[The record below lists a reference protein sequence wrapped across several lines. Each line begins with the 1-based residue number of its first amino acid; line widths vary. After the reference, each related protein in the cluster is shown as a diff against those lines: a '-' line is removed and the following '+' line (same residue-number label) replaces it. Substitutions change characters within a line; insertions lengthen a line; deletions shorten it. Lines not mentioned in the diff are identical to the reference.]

1 MKGSLQINLHF
12 PNHFH
17 YFYNMAEK
25 DITEKNLETLNDVF
39 ADIVNVLLFK
49 GERLVQ
55 EDELEA
61 DTTKS
66 MFKADG
72 KIHEQGRDVSKFWK
86 NGEIRISILGIENQT
101 VQDADMPLRVISY
114 DGASYKQQL
123 LDKADKNKKQK
134 KRYPVATLVLNFGTD
149 EKWSKAKRLY
159 DCFEIPE
166 KLKPFVND
174 YKINVFNI
182 AFLSPKT
189 IAMFK
194 SDFKIIAE
202 YFRTKRL
209 HQKYKGSKE
218 KLQHANETLK
228 MFSALTGDD
237 SFEKV
242 YNEGNFNAGG
252 VTMCDVVERIRNDGI
267 TEGLNRGIL
276 EGKADVIRK
285 MLDAKALT
293 AEQIADILKLPVAE
307 VQKIARKVSVM
318 G

>member
-1 MKGSLQINLHF
+1 
-12 PNHFH
+12 
-17 YFYNMAEK
+17 MAEK
-25 DITEKNLETLNDVF
+25 DITEKNLEALNDVF

-49 GERLVQ
+49 GERLID
-55 EDELEA
+55 ENELEA

-66 MFKADG
+66 MFKSDG
-72 KIHEQGRDVSKFWK
+72 KIHEQERDVSKIWK

-101 VQDADMPLRVISY
+101 TQDSDMPLRVISY

-123 LDKADKNKKQK
+123 LDKNRK
-134 KRYPVATLVLNFGTD
+134 KRYPVATLVLYFGTD
-149 EKWSKAKRLY
+149 EKWSEAKRLY
-159 DCFEIPE
+159 ECFNIPE

-182 AFLSPKT
+182 AFLNPKI

-194 SDFKIIAE
+194 SDFKIITE
-202 YFRTKRL
+202 YFRAKRL
-209 HQKYKGSKE
+209 NQKYKGSKE
-218 KLQHANETLK
+218 KLQHTNETLK

-237 SFEKV
+237 SFEKA
-242 YNEGNFNAGG
+242 YNEGNFERGG

-267 TEGLNRGIL
+267 A
-276 EGKADVIRK
+276 EGKADIIKK

-293 AEQIADILKLPVAE
+293 IEQIADILKLPVKE
-307 VQKIARKVSVM
+307 VQKIARKVPVM

>member
-1 MKGSLQINLHF
+1 
-12 PNHFH
+12 
-17 YFYNMAEK
+17 MAEK
-25 DITEKNLETLNDVF
+25 DITEKNLEALNDVF

-49 GERLVQ
+49 GEQVIN
-55 EDELEA
+55 EKDLEA

-72 KIHEQGRDVSKFWK
+72 KIHEQERDVSKFWK

-101 VQDADMPLRVISY
+101 AQDSDMPLRVISY

-123 LDKADKNKKQK
+123 LDKNQK
-134 KRYPVATLVLNFGTD
+134 KRYPVATLVLYFGTE
-149 EKWSKAKRLY
+149 EKWAKAKHLY
-159 DCFEIPE
+159 DCFEVPE

-189 IAMFK
+189 ISMFK

-202 YFRTKRL
+202 YFRAKRL
-209 HQKYKGSKE
+209 NQKYKGSKE
-218 KLQHANETLK
+218 KLKHANETLK

-242 YNEGNFNAGG
+242 YNEGNFKKGG
-252 VTMCDVVERIRNDGI
+252 ITMCDVVERIRNDGR
-267 TEGLNRGIL
+267 TEGQERIIMNLIESNAGTI
-276 EGKADVIRK
+276 
-285 MLDAKALT
+285 
-293 AEQIADILKLPVAE
+293 EQIAAWVKLPVKE
-307 VQKIARKVSVM
+307 VQKIARKVSVNA
-318 G
+318 

>member
-1 MKGSLQINLHF
+1 
-12 PNHFH
+12 
-17 YFYNMAEK
+17 MAEK
-25 DITEKNLETLNDVF
+25 DITEKNLEALNDVF

-49 GERLVQ
+49 GEQVIN
-55 EDELEA
+55 EKDLEA

-72 KIHEQGRDVSKFWK
+72 KIHEQERDVSKFWK

-101 VQDADMPLRVISY
+101 AQDSDMPLRVISY

-123 LDKADKNKKQK
+123 LDKKQK
-134 KRYPVATLVLNFGTD
+134 KRYPIATLVLYFGTE
-149 EKWSKAKRLY
+149 EKWSKAKHLY
-159 DCFEIPE
+159 DCFEVPV

-202 YFRTKRL
+202 YFRTRRL
-209 HQKYKGSKE
+209 NQKYKGSKE
-218 KLQHANETLK
+218 KLKHANETLK
-228 MFSALTGDD
+228 MFSALTGDN

-242 YNEGNFNAGG
+242 YNEDNSKKGG
-252 VTMCDVVERIRNDGI
+252 ITMCDVVERIRNDGR
-267 TEGLNRGIL
+267 TEGRTEEQERIIMNLIESNAGTI
-276 EGKADVIRK
+276 
-285 MLDAKALT
+285 
-293 AEQIADILKLPVAE
+293 EQIAAWVKLPVKE
-307 VQKIARKVSVM
+307 VQKIARKVPVNA
-318 G
+318 

>member
-1 MKGSLQINLHF
+1 
-12 PNHFH
+12 
-17 YFYNMAEK
+17 MAEK
-25 DITEKNLETLNDVF
+25 DITEKNLEALNDVF

-49 GERLVQ
+49 GEQVIN
-55 EDELEA
+55 EKDLEA

-72 KIHEQGRDVSKFWK
+72 KIHEQERDVSKFWK

-101 VQDADMPLRVISY
+101 AQDSDMPLRVISY

-123 LDKADKNKKQK
+123 LDKKQK
-134 KRYPVATLVLNFGTD
+134 KRYPVATLVLYFGTE
-149 EKWSKAKRLY
+149 EKWAKAKHLY

-202 YFRTKRL
+202 YFRAKRL
-209 HQKYKGSKE
+209 NQKYKGSKE
-218 KLQHANETLK
+218 KLKHANETLK
-228 MFSALTGDD
+228 MFSALTGDN

-242 YNEGNFNAGG
+242 YNESNSKKGG
-252 VTMCDVVERIRNDGI
+252 ITMCDVVKRIRDDGRIEGRTEEQERIIMNLIESNAGTI
-267 TEGLNRGIL
+267 
-276 EGKADVIRK
+276 
-285 MLDAKALT
+285 
-293 AEQIADILKLPVAE
+293 EQIAAWVKLPVKE
-307 VQKIARKVSVM
+307 VQKIARKVPVNA
-318 G
+318 

>member
-1 MKGSLQINLHF
+1 
-12 PNHFH
+12 
-17 YFYNMAEK
+17 MAEK
-25 DITEKNLETLNDVF
+25 DITEKNLEALNDVF

-49 GERLVQ
+49 GEQVIN
-55 EDELEA
+55 EKDLEA

-72 KIHEQGRDVSKFWK
+72 KIHEQERDVSKFWK

-101 VQDADMPLRVISY
+101 AQDSDMPLRVISY

-123 LDKADKNKKQK
+123 LDKKQK
-134 KRYPVATLVLNFGTD
+134 KRYPVATLVLYFGTE
-149 EKWSKAKRLY
+149 EKWSKAKHLY
-159 DCFEIPE
+159 DCFEVPE

-202 YFRTKRL
+202 YFRAKRL
-209 HQKYKGSKE
+209 NQKYKGSKE
-218 KLQHANETLK
+218 KLKHANETLK

-242 YNEGNFNAGG
+242 YNEGNVKKGG
-252 VTMCDVVERIRNDGI
+252 ITMCDVVERIRNDGR
-267 TEGLNRGIL
+267 TEGQERIIMNLIESNAGTI
-276 EGKADVIRK
+276 
-285 MLDAKALT
+285 
-293 AEQIADILKLPVAE
+293 EQIAAWVKLPVKE
-307 VQKIARKVSVM
+307 VQKIATKVPVNA
-318 G
+318 

>member
-1 MKGSLQINLHF
+1 
-12 PNHFH
+12 
-17 YFYNMAEK
+17 MAEK
-25 DITEKNLETLNDVF
+25 DITEKNLEALNDVF

-49 GERLVQ
+49 GEQVIN
-55 EDELEA
+55 EKDLEA

-72 KIHEQGRDVSKFWK
+72 KIHEQERDVSKFWK

-101 VQDADMPLRVISY
+101 AQDSDMPLRVISY

-123 LDKADKNKKQK
+123 LDKKQK
-134 KRYPVATLVLNFGTD
+134 KRYPVATLVLYFGTE
-149 EKWSKAKRLY
+149 EKWSKAKHLY
-159 DCFEIPE
+159 DCFQIPE

-202 YFRTKRL
+202 YFRAKRL
-209 HQKYKGSKE
+209 NQKYKGSKE
-218 KLQHANETLK
+218 KLKHANETLK

-242 YNEGNFNAGG
+242 YNEGNFKKGG
-252 VTMCDVVERIRNDGI
+252 ITMCDVVERIRNDGRTEGI
-267 TEGLNRGIL
+267 TEGQERIIMNLIESNAGTI
-276 EGKADVIRK
+276 
-285 MLDAKALT
+285 
-293 AEQIADILKLPVAE
+293 EQIAAWVKLPVKE
-307 VQKIARKVSVM
+307 VQKIARKVSVNA
-318 G
+318 

>member
-1 MKGSLQINLHF
+1 
-12 PNHFH
+12 
-17 YFYNMAEK
+17 MAEK
-25 DITEKNLETLNDVF
+25 DITEKNLEALNDVF

-49 GERLVQ
+49 GEQVIN
-55 EDELEA
+55 EKDLEA

-72 KIHEQGRDVSKFWK
+72 KIHEQERDVSKFWK

-101 VQDADMPLRVISY
+101 AQDSDMPLRVISY

-123 LDKADKNKKQK
+123 LDKNQK
-134 KRYPVATLVLNFGTD
+134 KRYLVATLVLYFGTE
-149 EKWSKAKRLY
+149 EKWSKAKHLY
-159 DCFEIPE
+159 DCFEVPE

-202 YFRTKRL
+202 YFRAKRL
-209 HQKYKGSKE
+209 NQKYIGSKE
-218 KLQHANETLK
+218 KLKHANETLK

-242 YNEGNFNAGG
+242 YNAGNFKKGG
-252 VTMCDVVERIRNDGI
+252 ITMCDVVERIRNDGR
-267 TEGLNRGIL
+267 TEGRTEEQERIIMNLI
-276 EGKADVIRK
+276 ES
-285 MLDAKALT
+285 DAGT
-293 AEQIADILKLPVAE
+293 IEQIAAWVKLPVKE
-307 VQKIARKVSVM
+307 VQKIARKVPVNA
-318 G
+318 

>member
-1 MKGSLQINLHF
+1 
-12 PNHFH
+12 
-17 YFYNMAEK
+17 MAEK
-25 DITEKNLETLNDVF
+25 DITEKNLEALNDVF

-49 GERLVQ
+49 GEQVIN
-55 EDELEA
+55 EKDLEA

-72 KIHEQGRDVSKFWK
+72 KIHEQERDVSKFWK

-101 VQDADMPLRVISY
+101 AQDSDMPLRVISY

-123 LDKADKNKKQK
+123 LDKNQK
-134 KRYPVATLVLNFGTD
+134 KRYPVATLVLYFGTE
-149 EKWSKAKRLY
+149 EKWSKAKHLY

-182 AFLSPKT
+182 AFLSQKT

-202 YFRTKRL
+202 YFRAKRL
-209 HQKYKGSKE
+209 NQKYKGSKE
-218 KLQHANETLK
+218 KLKHANETLK
-228 MFSALTGDD
+228 MFSALTGDN

-242 YNEGNFNAGG
+242 YNEGNSKKGG
-252 VTMCDVVERIRNDGI
+252 ITMCDVVERIRNDGI
-267 TEGLNRGIL
+267 TEGINKGIL

-285 MLDAKALT
+285 MLDANALT
-293 AEQIADILKLPVAE
+293 IEQIADILKLPVKE
-307 VQKIARKVSVM
+307 VQKIARKVPVNA
-318 G
+318 

>member
-1 MKGSLQINLHF
+1 
-12 PNHFH
+12 
-17 YFYNMAEK
+17 MAEK
-25 DITEKNLETLNDVF
+25 DITEKNLEALNDVF

-49 GERLVQ
+49 GEQVIN
-55 EDELEA
+55 EKDLEA

-72 KIHEQGRDVSKFWK
+72 KIHEQERDVSKFWK

-101 VQDADMPLRVISY
+101 AQDSDMPLRVISY

-123 LDKADKNKKQK
+123 LDTNQK
-134 KRYPVATLVLNFGTD
+134 KRYPVATLVLYFGTE
-149 EKWSKAKRLY
+149 EKWSKAKHLY
-159 DCFEIPE
+159 DCFEVPE

-202 YFRTKRL
+202 YFRAKRL
-209 HQKYKGSKE
+209 NQKYKGSQE
-218 KLQHANETLK
+218 KLKHANETLK
-228 MFSALTGDD
+228 MFSALTGDN

-242 YNEGNFNAGG
+242 YNEGNSKKGG
-252 VTMCDVVERIRNDGI
+252 ITMCDVVKRIRDDGR
-267 TEGLNRGIL
+267 TEGRTEGIL

-285 MLDAKALT
+285 MLDANALT
-293 AEQIADILKLPVAE
+293 IEQIADILKLPVKE
-307 VQKIARKVSVM
+307 VQKIAQKVPVNA
-318 G
+318 

>member
-1 MKGSLQINLHF
+1 
-12 PNHFH
+12 
-17 YFYNMAEK
+17 MAEK
-25 DITEKNLETLNDVF
+25 DITEKNLEALNDVF

-49 GERLVQ
+49 GEQVIN
-55 EDELEA
+55 EKDLEA

-72 KIHEQGRDVSKFWK
+72 KIHEQERDVSKFWK

-101 VQDADMPLRVISY
+101 AQDSDMPLRVISY

-123 LDKADKNKKQK
+123 LDKNQK
-134 KRYPVATLVLNFGTD
+134 KRYPVATLVLYFGTE
-149 EKWSKAKRLY
+149 EKWSKAKHLY

-189 IAMFK
+189 ISMFK

-202 YFRTKRL
+202 YFRAKRL
-209 HQKYKGSKE
+209 NQKYKGSQE
-218 KLQHANETLK
+218 KLKHANETLK
-228 MFSALTGDD
+228 MFSALTGDN

-242 YNEGNFNAGG
+242 YNEGNSKKGG
-252 VTMCDVVERIRNDGI
+252 ITMCDVVERIRNDGR
-267 TEGLNRGIL
+267 TEGQERIIMNLIESNAGTI
-276 EGKADVIRK
+276 
-285 MLDAKALT
+285 
-293 AEQIADILKLPVAE
+293 EQIAAWVKLPVKE
-307 VQKIARKVSVM
+307 VQKIAKKVPVNA
-318 G
+318 

>member
-1 MKGSLQINLHF
+1 
-12 PNHFH
+12 
-17 YFYNMAEK
+17 MAEK
-25 DITEKNLETLNDVF
+25 DITEKNLEALNDVF

-49 GERLVQ
+49 GEQVIN
-55 EDELEA
+55 EKDLEA

-72 KIHEQGRDVSKFWK
+72 KIHEQERDVSKFWK

-101 VQDADMPLRVISY
+101 AQDSDMPLRVISY

-123 LDKADKNKKQK
+123 IDKKQK
-134 KRYPVATLVLNFGTD
+134 KRYPVATLVLYFGTE
-149 EKWSKAKRLY
+149 EKWSKAKHLY
-159 DCFEIPE
+159 DCFEVPE

-182 AFLSPKT
+182 AFLSSKT

-202 YFRTKRL
+202 YFRAKRL
-209 HQKYKGSKE
+209 NQKYKGSKE
-218 KLQHANETLK
+218 KLKHANETLK

-242 YNEGNFNAGG
+242 YNEDNFKKGG
-252 VTMCDVVERIRNDGI
+252 ITMCDVVERIRNDGR
-267 TEGLNRGIL
+267 TEGRI
-276 EGKADVIRK
+276 EGRTEEQERIIMNLIESNAGTI
-285 MLDAKALT
+285 
-293 AEQIADILKLPVAE
+293 EQIAAWVKLPVKE
-307 VQKIARKVSVM
+307 VQKIARKVPVNA
-318 G
+318 

>member
-1 MKGSLQINLHF
+1 
-12 PNHFH
+12 
-17 YFYNMAEK
+17 MAEK
-25 DITEKNLETLNDVF
+25 DITEKNLEVLNDVF

-49 GERLVQ
+49 GEQVIN
-55 EDELEA
+55 EKDLEA

-72 KIHEQGRDVSKFWK
+72 KIHEQERDVSKFWK

-101 VQDADMPLRVISY
+101 AQDSDMPLRVISY

-123 LDKADKNKKQK
+123 LDKNQK
-134 KRYPVATLVLNFGTD
+134 KRYPVATLVLYFGTE
-149 EKWSKAKRLY
+149 EKWSKEKHLY
-159 DCFEIPE
+159 DCFEVPE

-202 YFRTKRL
+202 YFRAKRL
-209 HQKYKGSKE
+209 NQKYIGSKE
-218 KLQHANETLK
+218 KLKHANETLK

-242 YNEGNFNAGG
+242 YNEDNFKKGG
-252 VTMCDVVERIRNDGI
+252 ITMCDVVERIRNDGR
-267 TEGLNRGIL
+267 TEGRI
-276 EGKADVIRK
+276 EGRTEEQERIIMNLIESNAGTI
-285 MLDAKALT
+285 
-293 AEQIADILKLPVAE
+293 EQIAAWVKLPVKE
-307 VQKIARKVSVM
+307 VQKIARKVPVNA
-318 G
+318 

>member
-1 MKGSLQINLHF
+1 
-12 PNHFH
+12 
-17 YFYNMAEK
+17 MAEK
-25 DITEKNLETLNDVF
+25 DITEKNLEALNDVF

-49 GERLVQ
+49 GEQVIN
-55 EDELEA
+55 EKDLEA

-72 KIHEQGRDVSKFWK
+72 KIHEQERDVSKFWK

-101 VQDADMPLRVISY
+101 AQDSDMPLRVISY

-123 LDKADKNKKQK
+123 LDTNQK
-134 KRYPVATLVLNFGTD
+134 KRYPVATLVLYFGTE
-149 EKWSKAKRLY
+149 EKWSKAKHLY
-159 DCFEIPE
+159 DCFEVPE

-189 IAMFK
+189 ISMFK

-202 YFRTKRL
+202 YFRAKRL
-209 HQKYKGSKE
+209 NQKYKGSKE
-218 KLQHANETLK
+218 KLKHANETLK

-242 YNEGNFNAGG
+242 YNEGNFKKGG
-252 VTMCDVVERIRNDGI
+252 ITMCDVVERIRNDGR
-267 TEGLNRGIL
+267 TEGQERIIMNLIESNAGTI
-276 EGKADVIRK
+276 
-285 MLDAKALT
+285 
-293 AEQIADILKLPVAE
+293 EQIAAWVKLPVKE
-307 VQKIARKVSVM
+307 VQKIARKVPVNA
-318 G
+318 

>member
-1 MKGSLQINLHF
+1 
-12 PNHFH
+12 
-17 YFYNMAEK
+17 MAEK
-25 DITEKNLETLNDVF
+25 DITEKNLEALNDVF

-49 GERLVQ
+49 CEQVIN
-55 EDELEA
+55 EKDLEA

-72 KIHEQGRDVSKFWK
+72 KIHEQERDVSKFWK

-101 VQDADMPLRVISY
+101 AQDSDMPLRVISY

-123 LDKADKNKKQK
+123 LDKKQK
-134 KRYPVATLVLNFGTD
+134 KRYPVATLVLYFGTE
-149 EKWSKAKRLY
+149 EKWSKSKHLY
-159 DCFEIPE
+159 DCFQIPE

-182 AFLSPKT
+182 AFLSQKT

-202 YFRTKRL
+202 YFRAKRL
-209 HQKYKGSKE
+209 NQKYKGSKE
-218 KLQHANETLK
+218 KLKHANETLK
-228 MFSALTGDD
+228 MFSALTGDN

-242 YNEGNFNAGG
+242 YNEDNFKKGG
-252 VTMCDVVERIRNDGI
+252 ITMCDVVERIRNDGR
-267 TEGLNRGIL
+267 TEGRI

-285 MLDAKALT
+285 MLDANALT
-293 AEQIADILKLPVAE
+293 IEQIADILKLPVKE
-307 VQKIARKVSVM
+307 VQKIAQKVPVNA
-318 G
+318 

>member
-1 MKGSLQINLHF
+1 
-12 PNHFH
+12 
-17 YFYNMAEK
+17 MAEK
-25 DITEKNLETLNDVF
+25 DITEKNLEALNDVF

-49 GERLVQ
+49 GEQVIN
-55 EDELEA
+55 EKDLEA

-72 KIHEQGRDVSKFWK
+72 KIHEQERDVSKFWK

-101 VQDADMPLRVISY
+101 AQDSDMPLRVISY

-123 LDKADKNKKQK
+123 LDKKQK
-134 KRYPVATLVLNFGTD
+134 KRYPVATLVLYFGTE
-149 EKWSKAKRLY
+149 EKWSKAKHLY
-159 DCFEIPE
+159 DCFEVPE

-189 IAMFK
+189 ISMFK

-202 YFRTKRL
+202 YFRAKRL
-209 HQKYKGSKE
+209 NQKYIGSKE
-218 KLQHANETLK
+218 KLKHANETLK
-228 MFSALTGDD
+228 MFSALTGDN

-242 YNEGNFNAGG
+242 YNEGNFKKGG
-252 VTMCDVVERIRNDGI
+252 ITKCDVVERIRDEGI
-267 TEGLNRGIL
+267 TEGIL

-285 MLDAKALT
+285 MLDANALT
-293 AEQIADILKLPVAE
+293 IEQIADILKLPVKE
-307 VQKIARKVSVM
+307 VQKIAKKVPVNA
-318 G
+318 

>member
-1 MKGSLQINLHF
+1 
-12 PNHFH
+12 
-17 YFYNMAEK
+17 MAEK
-25 DITEKNLETLNDVF
+25 DITEKNLEALNDVF

-49 GERLVQ
+49 GEQVIN
-55 EDELEA
+55 EKDLEA

-72 KIHEQGRDVSKFWK
+72 KIHEQERDVSKFWK

-101 VQDADMPLRVISY
+101 AQDSDMPLRVISY

-123 LDKADKNKKQK
+123 LDKKQK
-134 KRYPVATLVLNFGTD
+134 KRYPVTTLVLYFGTE
-149 EKWSKAKRLY
+149 EKWSKAKHLY
-159 DCFEIPE
+159 DCFEVPV

-189 IAMFK
+189 ISMFK

-209 HQKYKGSKE
+209 NQKYKGSKE
-218 KLQHANETLK
+218 KLKHANETLK

-242 YNEGNFNAGG
+242 YNEGNFKKGG
-252 VTMCDVVERIRNDGI
+252 ITMCDVVERIRNDGR
-267 TEGLNRGIL
+267 TEGQERIIMNLIESNAGTI
-276 EGKADVIRK
+276 
-285 MLDAKALT
+285 
-293 AEQIADILKLPVAE
+293 EQIAAWVKLPVKE
-307 VQKIARKVSVM
+307 VQKIARKVPVNA
-318 G
+318 

>member
-1 MKGSLQINLHF
+1 
-12 PNHFH
+12 
-17 YFYNMAEK
+17 MAEK
-25 DITEKNLETLNDVF
+25 DITEKNLEALNDVF

-49 GERLVQ
+49 GEQVIN
-55 EDELEA
+55 EKDLEA

-72 KIHEQGRDVSKFWK
+72 KIHEQERDVSKFWK

-101 VQDADMPLRVISY
+101 AQDSDMPLRVISY

-123 LDKADKNKKQK
+123 LDKKQK
-134 KRYPVATLVLNFGTD
+134 KRYPVATLVLYFGTE
-149 EKWSKAKRLY
+149 EKWSKAKHLY
-159 DCFEIPE
+159 DCFEVPV

-189 IAMFK
+189 ISMFK

-209 HQKYKGSKE
+209 NQKYKGSKE
-218 KLQHANETLK
+218 KLKHANETLK

-242 YNEGNFNAGG
+242 YNEGNFKKGG
-252 VTMCDVVERIRNDGI
+252 ITMCDVVERIRNDGR
-267 TEGLNRGIL
+267 TEEKERIIMNLIESNAGTI
-276 EGKADVIRK
+276 
-285 MLDAKALT
+285 
-293 AEQIADILKLPVAE
+293 EQIAAWVKLPVKE
-307 VQKIARKVSVM
+307 VQKIAKKVPVNA
-318 G
+318 

>member
-1 MKGSLQINLHF
+1 
-12 PNHFH
+12 
-17 YFYNMAEK
+17 MAEK
-25 DITEKNLETLNDVF
+25 EITKKNLEALNDVF

-49 GERLVQ
+49 GEQVIN
-55 EDELEA
+55 EKDLEA

-72 KIHEQGRDVSKFWK
+72 KIHEQERDVSKFWK

-101 VQDADMPLRVISY
+101 AQDSDMPLRVISY

-123 LDKADKNKKQK
+123 LDKKQK
-134 KRYPVATLVLNFGTD
+134 KRYPVATLVLYFGTE
-149 EKWSKAKRLY
+149 EKWSKAKHLY
-159 DCFEIPE
+159 DCFEVPE

-189 IAMFK
+189 ISMFK

-202 YFRTKRL
+202 YFRAKRL
-209 HQKYKGSKE
+209 NQKYKGSKE
-218 KLQHANETLK
+218 KLKHANETLK

-242 YNEGNFNAGG
+242 YNESNSKKGG
-252 VTMCDVVERIRNDGI
+252 ITMCDVVERIRNDGR
-267 TEGLNRGIL
+267 TEGRI
-276 EGKADVIRK
+276 EGRTEEKERIIMNLIESYAGTI
-285 MLDAKALT
+285 
-293 AEQIADILKLPVAE
+293 EQIAAWVKLPVKE
-307 VQKIARKVSVM
+307 VQKIARKVPVNA
-318 G
+318 

>member
-1 MKGSLQINLHF
+1 
-12 PNHFH
+12 
-17 YFYNMAEK
+17 MAEK
-25 DITEKNLETLNDVF
+25 DITEKNLEVLNDVF

-49 GERLVQ
+49 GEQVIN
-55 EDELEA
+55 EKDLEA

-72 KIHEQGRDVSKFWK
+72 KIHEQERDVSKFWK

-101 VQDADMPLRVISY
+101 AQDSDMPLRVISY

-123 LDKADKNKKQK
+123 LDKKQK
-134 KRYPVATLVLNFGTD
+134 KRYPVATLVLYFGTE
-149 EKWSKAKRLY
+149 EKWAKAKHLY
-159 DCFEIPE
+159 DCFEVPE

-202 YFRTKRL
+202 YFRAKRL
-209 HQKYKGSKE
+209 NQKYKGSKE
-218 KLQHANETLK
+218 KLKHANETLK

-242 YNEGNFNAGG
+242 YNEGNFKKGG
-252 VTMCDVVERIRNDGI
+252 ITMCDVVERIRNDGR
-267 TEGLNRGIL
+267 TEGRI
-276 EGKADVIRK
+276 EGRTEEQERIIMNLIESNAGTI
-285 MLDAKALT
+285 
-293 AEQIADILKLPVAE
+293 EQIAAWVKLPVKE
-307 VQKIARKVSVM
+307 VQKIARKVPVNA
-318 G
+318 

>member
-1 MKGSLQINLHF
+1 
-12 PNHFH
+12 
-17 YFYNMAEK
+17 MAEK
-25 DITEKNLETLNDVF
+25 DITEKNLEALNDVF

-49 GERLVQ
+49 GEQVIN
-55 EDELEA
+55 EKDLEA

-72 KIHEQGRDVSKFWK
+72 KIHEQERDVSKFWK

-101 VQDADMPLRVISY
+101 AQDSDMPLRVISY

-123 LDKADKNKKQK
+123 LDKNQK
-134 KRYPVATLVLNFGTD
+134 KRYPVATLVLYFGTE
-149 EKWSKAKRLY
+149 EKWSKAKHLY
-159 DCFEIPE
+159 DCFEVPE

-202 YFRTKRL
+202 YFRAKRL
-209 HQKYKGSKE
+209 NQKYKGSKE
-218 KLQHANETLK
+218 KLKHANETLK

-242 YNEGNFNAGG
+242 YNEGNFKKGG
-252 VTMCDVVERIRNDGI
+252 ITMCDVVERIRNDGR
-267 TEGLNRGIL
+267 TEGRI
-276 EGKADVIRK
+276 EGRTEEQERIIMNLIESNAGTI
-285 MLDAKALT
+285 
-293 AEQIADILKLPVAE
+293 EQIAAWVKLPVKE
-307 VQKIARKVSVM
+307 VQKIARKVPVNS
-318 G
+318 